1 MESLVDRWQ
10 RLGREMSDTL
20 RRGEPSDV
28 TIRQWVAAIGRL
40 QVGAFMRL
48 AIASNEDQ
56 DRDERARRF
65 FDGTGHWPG
74 EA

>member
-1 MESLVDRWQ
+1 M
-10 RLGREMSDTL
+10 
-20 RRGEPSDV
+20 
-28 TIRQWVAAIGRL
+28 AAIAIGGSATL
-40 QVGAFMRL
+40 LVASAGPGLSLIGAAIVLVLANALMRL